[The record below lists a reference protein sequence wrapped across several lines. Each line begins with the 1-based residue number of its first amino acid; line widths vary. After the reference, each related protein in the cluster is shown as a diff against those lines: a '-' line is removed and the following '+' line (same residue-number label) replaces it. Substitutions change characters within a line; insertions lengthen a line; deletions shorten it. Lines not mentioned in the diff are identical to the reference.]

1 MLLRDLEF
9 LKKKKKV
16 LMFLKPPSLSPS
28 EKVLKMWNV
37 VGNYSECNKNVHVK
51 KKKNLTH
58 SFLGWSDVPGLDPAQ
73 QCSLAFL

>member
-51 KKKNLTH
+51 KKNLTH
-58 SFLGWSDVPGLDPAQ
+58 SFLGWNDVPGLDPAQ